1 MKKGLFLLGL
11 MSCATIVTAV
21 TYLYRTDNE
30 VHTKVD
36 EASRSV
42 VDLCSMVG
50 EKIRSRADV
59 KQQSYENEVARNQD
73 WADQQWEALGI

>member
-21 TYLYRTDNE
+21 TYLYRTD
-30 VHTKVD
+30 
-36 EASRSV
+36 A
-42 VDLCSMVG
+42 
-50 EKIRSRADV
+50 